1 MKRFEEAA
9 QIDEEPFDYKLLD
22 EVYVTPYAQEACMP
36 NAFSILLFRYFEIF
50 DQKYGTEIAR
60 FVHINQ
66 MIGYSEEW
74 YMEWRIWYD
83 ESGNLFRGAMND
95 TGWNVGA
102 IGAEEFRLSVGNI
115 DKLSEDEAVFQEEY
129 KKFLDGVVRDDFLR
143 DALRREDKLML
154 EALETM
160 EDGYLA
166 IIWNPEL
173 NDYMQFRK
181 EHSDMIEAVCK
192 NEDQWIIKL
201 EEDIWQ
207 PYMAFYQQE
216 KEMMGEDAYCKV
228 LVGWGMDSYVSPGSV
243 NPNWICK
250 AVKLN
255 KMLQLANE
263 KLRNFQ
269 AGEKVGAA

>member
-9 QIDEEPFDYKLLD
+9 QIDEEPFDYKLLK
-22 EVYVTPYAQEACMP
+22 EIYVTPYAQEACMP
-36 NAFSILLFRYFEIF
+36 DAFSILLFRYFELF
-50 DQKYGTEIAR
+50 DRKYGTQITR
-60 FVHINQ
+60 FVHMDQ
-66 MIGYSEEW
+66 MIGYSQELD
-74 YMEWRIWYD
+74 MEWLIWYQ
-83 ESGNLFRGAMND
+83 ESQNLFTGAMIN
-95 TGWNVGA
+95 TGWDVGA
-102 IGAEEFRLSVGNI
+102 ISAEEIRLSVGNI
-115 DKLSEDEAVFQEEY
+115 DELSKDETMFQKAYE
-129 KKFLDGVVRDDFLR
+129 KFLDDMVRDGFLK
-143 DALRREDKLML
+143 DVLLREDKLML
-154 EALETM
+154 EAIELM

-166 IIWNPEL
+166 IIWNSAL

-207 PYMAFYQQE
+207 PYMAFYQQK

-228 LVGWGMDSYVSPGSV
+228 LVGWGMDSYISSGSID
-243 NPNWICK
+243 PNWICK

-269 AGEKVGAA
+269 AGGKVGAA